1 MTDGT
6 LATRDLNKSQRRFAR
21 VPRFARLA
29 AFAILCA
36 GAMPCAAKAAAADD
50 NTIVLPTM
58 PGNIVVDAPNV
69 PYLLGHGVGTQNYV
83 CLPTADGAVAWSL
96 FTPEATLFS
105 DEAGQLTTH
114 FFSISPK
121 SNVIRATWESS
132 KDSSMVWAKAIEQ
145 SLDENF
151 VKPGAVAW
159 VKLQEDGTKAGPTG
173 GGKLT
178 VTTFIQRVNTV
189 GGAAPATGCDQPPQ
203 IGSKAFVPYTA
214 DYIFYKNP
222 TLDR

>member
-1 MTDGT
+1 MRDGIFST
-6 LATRDLNKSQRRFAR
+6 IGR
-21 VPRFARLA
+21 A
-29 AFAILCA
+29 AFVIMCA
-36 GAMPCAAKAAAADD
+36 GAMPCAASAAPADD
-50 NTIVLPTM
+50 TTIIPPAM

-83 CLPTADGAVAWSL
+83 CLPVAGGGVAWSL
-96 FTPEATLFS
+96 FTPEATLFN
-105 DEAGQLTTH
+105 DIAGQVTTH

-121 SNVIRATWESS
+121 SGQIRATWQHS
-132 KDSSMVWAKAIEQ
+132 KDTSTIWAKVAEQ
-145 SLDENF
+145 SIDGEF

-159 VKLQEDGTKAGPTG
+159 LKLQEDGTRSGPTG
-173 GGKLT
+173 GDKLT
-178 VTTFIQRVNTV
+178 QTTFVQRVNTV
-189 GGAAPATGCDQPPQ
+189 GGAAPGTGCDQVSQ